1 MRDCKIVRDLLELY
15 MEKLT
20 SDATNEYIEE
30 HFEECNKCKKKFDKM
45 KEFEIQK
52 NNECR
57 IVHGLLPRY
66 IKRLTNKSTD
76 RYIKKHLKI
85 CTKCNYMCSDMSAKL
100 VIEDVEKA
108 TFIK

>member
-1 MRDCKIVRDLLELY
+1 MRECKIVQDLLELY

-30 HFEECNKCKKKFDKM
+30 HLEECNKCKRKFDKM
-45 KEFEIQK
+45 KELEIQK

-57 IVHGLLPRY
+57 IVRGLLPRY
-66 IKRLTNKSTD
+66 IKRLTNKATD

-85 CTKCNYMCSDMSAKL
+85 CTKCNHECSNMSAKL
-100 VIEDVEKA
+100 AIEYFEK
-108 TFIK
+108 TTSK